1 MPPVAVCPAC
11 EAEVPGDAPE
21 GLCPRCLL
29 QSGLEEH
36 VKPAQANHG
45 PAGWRSWVPP
55 RPAELAHFFPQ
66 LEIIRLVGQGG
77 MGAVYEAR
85 QIKLDRPVALKIL
98 PPHAGSDSAFTER
111 FAREARALAKLN
123 HPGIVGVHDFG
134 EAGGYFFFLMEYVD
148 GFNLRQWLAA
158 RPVQRPGALEIIPP
172 ICDALQYAHDAGLV
186 HRDIKPENILLT
198 RGGAVKIA
206 DFGLAKLLTRT
217 PADLQLTGTHQVM
230 GTPHYMAPEQMERP
244 HAVDHRADVYALGVL
259 CYEMLTGELPLGR
272 FAPPSHRTPVQPQI
286 DAVVL
291 RALEKDPERRY
302 ASVGAMKDDL
312 LTCAAAVVHTPAPVN
327 HPDFEREVEQEL
339 LRLKLR
345 GPAIGL
351 MLTAVLGMMQWL
363 AVAVGGYISQADDL
377 AYAQNAYNRSLA
389 EYQRTPSGG
398 NESMRQSAQ
407 SQLRS
412 NESTLERHYNQ
423 RDHLIRM
430 TLLLAPL
437 VVVAG
442 GLLLVGGWRM
452 MRLESYELAI
462 LSAAWAMFPWSAACV
477 IGMVVGAVSLRVLR
491 EPDVKMAFVHKAVRR
506 RLGMPGYGPVV
517 PLRKAV
523 ESPPTGLVR
532 RKLRSIWQAART
544 LFFYSRPEGER

>member
-1 MPPVAVCPAC
+1 
-11 EAEVPGDAPE
+11 
-21 GLCPRCLL
+21 LL
-29 QSGLEEH
+29 QSGLENH
-36 VKPAQANHG
+36 VAPGGASNGPPA
-45 PAGWRSWVPP
+45 WRSWVAP
-55 RPAELAHFFPQ
+55 RPAELAPFFPQ

-98 PPHAGSDSAFTER
+98 PPQAGSDSAFTER

-158 RPVQRPGALEIIPP
+158 RPVQRPGPLEIIPQ
-172 ICDALQYAHDAGLV
+172 ICDALQYAHDAGIV

-244 HAVDHRADVYALGVL
+244 HAVDHRADVFALGVL

-272 FAPPSHRTPVQPQI
+272 FAPPSHRTPVQPQV

-302 ASVGAMKDDL
+302 ASVSAMKEEL
-312 LTCAAAVVHTPAPVN
+312 LAGAGPGVAAAAPVSSISQA
-327 HPDFEREVEQEL
+327 DFEREVHEEL

-351 MLTAVLGMMQWL
+351 MLTAVLGMVQWL
-363 AVAVGGYISQADDL
+363 AVAVGFYIAQADYL
-377 AYAQNAYNRSLA
+377 AYAKNNYDRSQA
-389 EYQRTPSGG
+389 EYHRALASG
-398 NESMRQSAQ
+398 NESMRQRALDQ
-407 SQLRS
+407 FRS
-412 NESTLERHYNQ
+412 CEREFERHLND
-423 RDHLIRM
+423 RDQQVRIW
-430 TLLLAPL
+430 LLVAPL
-437 VVVAG
+437 VLAAG
-442 GLLLVGGWRM
+442 GLLFVGGWKM
-452 MRLESYELAI
+452 MRLDSYELAMC
-462 LSAAWAMFPWSAACV
+462 SAVWAMFPWSAACI
-477 IGMVVGAVSLRVLR
+477 IGMIVGAVSLRVLR
-491 EPDVKMAFVHKAVRR
+491 EPDVKLAFVHKAVRR

-517 PLRKAV
+517 LLRKIPEPA
-523 ESPPTGLVR
+523 PTGFVR
-532 RKLRSIWQAART
+532 RKLRSMWQAART